1 MVTLF
6 EDVTFCH
13 CMKTIMNLFICFA
26 RTIDNI
32 PWQTTAFLYILNLE
46 ILNLFYQNFNTNEN
60 FYRILLVRQNKT
72 KAIIPKHIAY
82 HYSFEKYV
90 KNYLPSSVDDVK
102 KFDLYAN
109 RNSTYLLYKFNH
121 WIQSLQGAEK
131 LIIQHA
137 AKAKDS

>member
-1 MVTLF
+1 M
-6 EDVTFCH
+6 
-13 CMKTIMNLFICFA
+13 
-26 RTIDNI
+26 
-32 PWQTTAFLYILNLE
+32 
-46 ILNLFYQNFNTNEN
+46 
-60 FYRILLVRQNKT
+60 RQNKT